1 MKQKTIGI
9 NPLEEYLSGKKQ
21 AKEQQ
26 ESRDEAAS
34 KEMELVA
41 TSKPVAMQVVP
52 DSVKEQS
59 IASESAAQRTQSADE
74 EIDREEQAT
83 KSTLFVAQ
91 ETVSLETP
99 LHLDSSLSGQLTINE
114 SLTGRT
120 NLAGKQRITLH
131 ISAEIVD
138 RVKNAVYWE
147 PGLTVAGFAEEALEK
162 ALADMEAERGKPFP
176 QRRQHRLRGG
186 RPII

>member
-1 MKQKTIGI
+1 MKQKTIGL
-9 NPLEEYLSGKKQ
+9 NPLEEYLSGKKTK
-21 AKEQQ
+21 KEQ
-26 ESRDEAAS
+26 
-34 KEMELVA
+34 V
-41 TSKPVAMQVVP
+41 
-52 DSVKEQS
+52 
-59 IASESAAQRTQSADE
+59 
-74 EIDREEQAT
+74 EQAQEVQQVAPKLVVEALAAAEPVEA
-83 KSTLFVAQ
+83 KSPEVQVTLTLD
-91 ETVSLETP
+91 EP
-99 LHLDSSLSGQLTINE
+99 LSIDNSLSGQLTIDD
-114 SLTGRT
+114 SVGGKPPT
-120 NLAGKQRITLH
+120 GKQRITLH